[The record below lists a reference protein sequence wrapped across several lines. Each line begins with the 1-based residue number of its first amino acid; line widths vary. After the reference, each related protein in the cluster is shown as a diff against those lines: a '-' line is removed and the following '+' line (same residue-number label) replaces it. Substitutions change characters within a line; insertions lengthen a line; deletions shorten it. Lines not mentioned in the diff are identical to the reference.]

1 MLGYRVSHGSATR
14 WFTDSGEAKQ
24 YAKDRY
30 DVELD
35 GVPFCEELNHS
46 ELMVRINQLEAERAG
61 ENNFA
66 PA

>member
-1 MLGYRVSHGSATR
+1 MLVYRVSQGRHCR

-35 GVPFCEELNHS
+35 GIPFVAELNHS
-46 ELMVRINQLEAERAG
+46 ELMVRINHLEAERAG
-61 ENNFA
+61 ENNSA
-66 PA
+66 P

>member
-1 MLGYRVSHGSATR
+1 MLVYRVSQGSHTR
-14 WFTDSGEAKQ
+14 WFTDSGDAKQ

-35 GVPFCEELNHS
+35 GIPFVAEMDHS

-61 ENNFA
+61 ENNYA